1 MFATSLPA
9 SLDHGG
15 GVPGLAIAMVL
26 IGLGVGGVKATI
38 SPFLGESFLTRDDR
52 KLADIPVL
60 KPKPTNIPTT
70 SPRSWTGRKGRTQ
83 SLEIEHSLFSTYSTC
98 FIGMS
103 HMWVRDPRPVAD

>member
-9 SLDHGG
+9 SLHHGG

-38 SPFLGESFLTRDDR
+38 SPFLGESLYYMNSKTN
-52 KLADIPVL
+52 ADILVL
-60 KPKPTNIPTT
+60 QPKPTNIPTT

-83 SLEIEHSLFSTYSTC
+83 SLEIEHSPFSTYSTC
-98 FIGMS
+98 FIGM
-103 HMWVRDPRPVAD
+103 HHT